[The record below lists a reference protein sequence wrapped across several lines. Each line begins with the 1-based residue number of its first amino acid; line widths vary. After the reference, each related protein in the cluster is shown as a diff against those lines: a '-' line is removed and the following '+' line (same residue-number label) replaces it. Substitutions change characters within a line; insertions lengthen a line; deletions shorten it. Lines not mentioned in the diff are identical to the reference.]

1 MKRIKYF
8 IYRKLGKQFRNYF
21 LDCRADLS
29 NLSYLKHFRF
39 CKVKKTNI
47 FYFVID
53 PKFKHH
59 PGLADRLKAI
69 LGCYYIAK
77 SNGYQFKIIDLMDNL
92 PSYLVPSKVNWIAD
106 TSELQYSIQ
115 STKLIA
121 YSASACKINCKLKKN
136 KQYQCHIYRGDDLFF
151 QNGEEYEKPF
161 FTLFNE
167 MFKPSVKIIK
177 LLESVSLAE
186 KQYNAIHV
194 RFVNALG
201 TFESSRYPTLSKE
214 KANKLVTDCIEAIKK
229 KIHTDKNPIVVF
241 SDSKYFLEQVK
252 RQTKAIVLSTDNI
265 AHMSFDNSEDALSKM
280 YMDFFLISR
289 AAKVYRLQSP
299 ELRPT
304 NFSVYAAIAGGN
316 SIEDINI

>member
-8 IYRKLGKQFRNYF
+8 IYRKLGKQFRNYI
-21 LDCRADLS
+21 LDCRALLF
-29 NLSYLKHFRF
+29 NLSYLKYFHV
-39 CKVKKTNI
+39 CKVKKLNT

-77 SNGYQFKIIDLMDNL
+77 SNGYQFKIVDMMDNL
-92 PSYLVPSKVNWIAD
+92 PTYLIPSKVDWIAD
-106 TSELQYSIQ
+106 NTELQYSIQ

-121 YSASACKINCKLKKN
+121 YSASVCNIEFKLKKN
-136 KQYQCHIYRGDDLFF
+136 KQYQCHAYRGDDLFF
-151 QNGEEYEKPF
+151 QNGEEYQKPF

-167 MFKPSVKIIK
+167 LFKPSDKIIK
-177 LLESVSLAE
+177 LIESVPLT
-186 KQYNAIHV
+186 KKKYVAIHV

-214 KANKLVTDCIEAIKK
+214 RANKLVNECIEAVRIKTLTEK
-229 KIHTDKNPIVVF
+229 YPIVVF

-252 RQTKAIVLSTDNI
+252 QQTKAIVLSTTNI
-265 AHMSFDNSEDALSKM
+265 AHMSFDNSDDALSKM
-280 YMDFFLISR
+280 FEDFFLISR

-304 NFSVYAAIAGGN
+304 NFSVYAAIVGES